1 MCFNDKFVYNKS
13 VNYLKLGIWNS
24 FFFYIS
30 TIEPKSNLSIM
41 FNTVISKA
49 LLVTTTQL
57 TMILIAV
64 ASIFLIFI
72 IIAIVKMYKL
82 KAENKKLMETNA
94 FKDVDESYKDF
105 TGGHLYGDN

>member
-1 MCFNDKFVYNKS
+1 MLNR
-13 VNYLKLGIWNS
+13 LL
-24 FFFYIS
+24 
-30 TIEPKSNLSIM
+30 
-41 FNTVISKA
+41 SKA

-64 ASIFLIFI
+64 ASIFLVFI
-72 IIAIVKMYKL
+72 IIAIIKMYKL

-105 TGGHLYGDN
+105 TSGHLYGDN

>member
-1 MCFNDKFVYNKS
+1 
-13 VNYLKLGIWNS
+13 
-24 FFFYIS
+24 
-30 TIEPKSNLSIM
+30 
-41 FNTVISKA
+41 
-49 LLVTTTQL
+49 
-57 TMILIAV
+57 MILIAV

>member
-1 MCFNDKFVYNKS
+1 MLNIV
-13 VNYLKLGIWNS
+13 L
-24 FFFYIS
+24 
-30 TIEPKSNLSIM
+30 
-41 FNTVISKA
+41 SKA

-64 ASIFLIFI
+64 ASIFLVFI
-72 IIAIVKMYKL
+72 TIAIIKMYKL

>member
-1 MCFNDKFVYNKS
+1 MLNIV
-13 VNYLKLGIWNS
+13 L
-24 FFFYIS
+24 
-30 TIEPKSNLSIM
+30 
-41 FNTVISKA
+41 SKA

-64 ASIFLIFI
+64 ASIFLVFI
-72 IIAIVKMYKL
+72 TIAIIKMYKL

-105 TGGHLYGDN
+105 TSGHLYGDN

>member
-1 MCFNDKFVYNKS
+1 M
-13 VNYLKLGIWNS
+13 
-24 FFFYIS
+24 
-30 TIEPKSNLSIM
+30 P
-41 FNTVISKA
+41 NTVISKA

-64 ASIFLIFI
+64 ASIFLVFI
-72 IIAIVKMYKL
+72 TIAIIKMYKL

-105 TGGHLYGDN
+105 TSGHLYGDN